1 MTYIKTIINVY
12 VLSYAVILRDK
23 TMIDILMYNSN
34 DHNQNNPSK
43 DKKIRIWK
51 NASLDSMKESK
62 VYEQTKR

>member
-12 VLSYAVILRDK
+12 VLFYAVILRDK